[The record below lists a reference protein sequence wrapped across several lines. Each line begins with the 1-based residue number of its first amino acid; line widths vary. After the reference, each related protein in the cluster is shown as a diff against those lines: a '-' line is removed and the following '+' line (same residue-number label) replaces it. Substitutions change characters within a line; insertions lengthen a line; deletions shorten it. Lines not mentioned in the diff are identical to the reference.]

1 MRRYP
6 IPLLVVV
13 ALCGLVTCSDDAANE
28 PPAGDTGAAGD
39 AGDGSVDPSS
49 CRDADLVYG
58 PVRIGTTPQSIP
70 AECPSPPTP
79 LSTIV
84 ETQMRST
91 QESADARRA
100 ELLDPGAITVV
111 MCGTGTPL
119 PSDRAQSCTAVF
131 ANGQFLLFDAGN
143 GAAQSLEDLQLPVS
157 DLRALF
163 ITHYHSDH
171 VADVGEVVSRSWLL
185 GRQGRLPAYGGEGI
199 ERLVDGFNL
208 VYSLD
213 DRYREAHHGDTFLT
227 PGTGGMEAK
236 RVDAT
241 PEGAVIYDVDGVT
254 VTAFQVDHS
263 PVEPAHGY
271 LVSFGGRSVAV
282 SGDTMDCPGLATLAK
297 GADILVAEVL
307 DPTAIEG
314 FECASRRLGNTRNEE
329 VFADIRTYH
338 LHTAKLA
345 ALAEAAGVGTLVLT
359 HQIPT
364 LEPQQAEMVFGG
376 TIEAAYSGE
385 LVIAVDGTAVSVPV
399 P

>member
-1 MRRYP
+1 MRQHTN
-6 IPLLVVV
+6 LLLAVV
-13 ALCGLVTCSDDAANE
+13 ALCGLVTCTDEAADE
-28 PPAGDTGAAGD
+28 PAGDTGAAGD
-39 AGDGSVDPSS
+39 GHVDPSA

-58 PVRIGTTPQSIP
+58 PVRVGATPQTIP
-70 AECPSPPTP
+70 ADCPSTPTP
-79 LSTIV
+79 LSTMV
-84 ETQMRST
+84 EAQMRSR

-100 ELLDPGAITVV
+100 ELLDPGALTVV
-111 MCGTGTPL
+111 TCGTGTPL
-119 PSDRAQSCTAVF
+119 PSARAQSCTAVF

-143 GAAQSLEDLQLPVS
+143 GAAQSLEDLLLPVS

-171 VADVGEVVSRSWLL
+171 VADVGEVASRSWLL

-227 PGTGGMEAK
+227 PGTGGMDAK

-241 PEGAVIYDVDGVT
+241 SEGVLIYDVDGVT
-254 VTAFQVDHS
+254 VTAFKVDHS
-263 PVEPAHGY
+263 PIEPAHGY
-271 LVSFGGRSVAV
+271 RVSFGGRSVAI
-282 SGDTMDCPGLATLAK
+282 SGDTLDSPGLVALST
-297 GADILVAEVL
+297 GADILVSEVL

-314 FECASRRLGNTRNEE
+314 FECASRRLGDARAEE

-364 LEPQQAEMVFGG
+364 LEPAQAELVFRG

-385 LVIAVDGTAVSVPV
+385 LVIAVDGTEITVPV